1 MSVSAPEL
9 VRAEAE
15 EPVRRPE
22 RHLPGEAG
30 LWVFILG
37 DMVMFAVFFGVI
49 LVTRG
54 QQPQVFHAG
63 QQHLHVGL
71 AVLNTILLL
80 TGSWLVAQGMRSLR
94 DSGRAAAPL
103 FLGALGC
110 ALGFAAVKVVEYA
123 DLLSAGLTPATDDFF
138 MYYFVFTGIHLA
150 HLLIGAVLL
159 TCMTVVARS
168 PEISAGRQTFAE
180 CGGVYWHMVDM
191 LWLVLFPLLYLVR

>member
-9 VRAEAE
+9 VRAGVE

-54 QQPQVFHAG
+54 QHPQVFRAG

-71 AVLNTILLL
+71 AVVNTILLL
-80 TGSWLVAQGMRSLR
+80 TGSWLVAKGMRSLVLGGGSSR
-94 DSGRAAAPL
+94 L

-110 ALGFAAVKVVEYA
+110 AFGFAAVKVVEYA
-123 DLLSAGLTPATDDFF
+123 DLVGAGLTPATNDFF

-159 TCMTVVARS
+159 TCMTVVARR
-168 PEISAGRQTFAE
+168 PEQSAGSRTFAE